1 MKTFPLLTRRDF
13 LRTSTVGAAA
23 VAAGLP
29 TIIPSSALGADGAVA
44 PSNRLAV
51 GGIGL
56 GPQGMGVMSNFL
68 GQKDCQVVAVC
79 DLKED
84 QLGAARKQVN
94 DRYQNQ
100 DCKTYGDFRE
110 LVARPDIDACLI
122 ATPDHWHILTAL
134 AAVNAGKDIYL
145 EKPLALTLAEGL
157 ALRRAVQDKKR
168 IFQFG
173 TQQRSG
179 RMFWLACEL
188 VRNGLIGKLQHINVW
203 APGSTPGG
211 STKEA
216 PVPAGLNYDSW
227 LGPAPFKPYTENR
240 CSADGGK
247 KTWWFIND
255 YTLGFLSGWG
265 VHPLDIALWGAGD
278 LASGIVEVEGHGNF
292 PTEGACNTATV
303 WEVGMKFGSGVTMT
317 FVGLPNGGN
326 AGQAT
331 GQPAYHFDEWRSRY
345 RRIESHG
352 TAFEGTDGWVHI
364 DRSGINVSKE
374 TLLDT
379 PESAFTTKLIKSGN
393 HVRNFLDSIK
403 SRQPTVCPV
412 EDAVKVDTLC
422 HVSDAA
428 TRLKRRVKFDSAKE
442 QFIGDDEA
450 NRGLQARPMR
460 APWKLG

>member
-1 MKTFPLLTRRDF
+1 MKPISRCNRRDF
-13 LRTSTVGAAA
+13 LRTSTLGAAA
-23 VAAGLP
+23 VASGLP
-29 TIIPSSALGADGAVA
+29 TIIPSSAVGADGAVA
-44 PSNRLAV
+44 PSNRIVV

-56 GPQGMGVMSNFL
+56 GPQGQGVMSNFL

-79 DLKED
+79 ELKED
-84 QLGAARKQVN
+84 QLNAARKQVN

-110 LVARPDIDACLI
+110 VVARPDIDACLI
-122 ATPDHWHILTAL
+122 ATPDHWHVLTGL

-145 EKPLALTLAEGL
+145 EKPLALTLAEGQV
-157 ALRRAVQDKKR
+157 LRRAVQEKKR

-211 STKEA
+211 STKEV
-216 PVPAGLNYDSW
+216 PVPAGLNYDFW
-227 LGPAPFKPYTENR
+227 LGQAPFKPYTENR
-240 CSADGGK
+240 CSADGNK
-247 KTWWFIND
+247 KTWWFNSD
-255 YTLGFLSGWG
+255 YAIGFLSGWG

-278 LASGIVEVEGHGNF
+278 LAGGVIEVDGHANI

-303 WEVGMKFGSGVTMT
+303 WEVGMRFGSGVTMT

-326 AGQAT
+326 ANQST
-331 GQPAYHFDEWRSRY
+331 GEPAYHFKEWRNRY
-345 RRIESHG
+345 RRIETHG
-352 TAFEGTDGWVHI
+352 TAFEGTEGWVHI
-364 DRSGINVSKE
+364 DRAGINVSKDS
-374 TLLDT
+374 LLDT

-412 EDAVKVDTLC
+412 EEAVKVDALC

-428 TRLKRRVKFDSAKE
+428 TRLKRQLKYDSERE

-450 NRGLQARPMR
+450 NRRLQARAMR
-460 APWKLG
+460 APWKLV

>member
-1 MKTFPLLTRRDF
+1 MKTSTRISRRDF
-13 LRTSTVGAAA
+13 LKTSTAGAAA
-23 VAAGLP
+23 VTAGLP

-44 PSNRLAV
+44 PSNRIVV

-56 GPQGMGVMSNFL
+56 GPQGQGVMSNFL

-79 DLKED
+79 DLKEG
-84 QLGAARKQVN
+84 QLNAARKQVN
-94 DRYQNQ
+94 ERYKNQ
-100 DCKTYGDFRE
+100 DCKIYGDFRE

-122 ATPDHWHILTAL
+122 AAPDHWHILTAL

-145 EKPLALTLAEGL
+145 EKPLALTFAEGQ

-173 TQQRSG
+173 TQQRSS

-211 STKEA
+211 STKVV
-216 PVPAGLNYDSW
+216 PVPPGLNYDFW
-227 LGPAPFKPYTENR
+227 LGQAPFKPYTENL
-240 CSADGGK
+240 CSADGNK
-247 KTWWFIND
+247 KTWWFNYD
-255 YTLGFLSGWG
+255 YAIGFISGWG

-278 LASGIVEVEGHGNF
+278 LAGGVIEVDGHASI

-303 WEVGMKFGSGVTMT
+303 WEVEMKFGSGVTMT

-326 AGQAT
+326 ANQTT
-331 GQPAYHFDEWRSRY
+331 GDPAYHFNEWRNRY
-345 RRIESHG
+345 RRIETHG
-352 TAFEGTDGWVHI
+352 TAFEGTEGWVHV
-364 DRSGINVSKE
+364 DRAGINVSKE
-374 TLLDT
+374 SLLDT

-393 HVRNFLDSIK
+393 HVRNFLDSIQ
-403 SRQPTVCPV
+403 SRRPTICPV
-412 EDAVKVDTLC
+412 EEAVKVDALC

-442 QFIGDDEA
+442 QFLGDDEA
-450 NRGLQARPMR
+450 SRRLQVRPMR